1 VWPKTIEPNEK
12 LRSKDCQDMKKE
24 QMREL
29 TRDELHQKK
38 LEVEEEFFNLRLQ
51 KASKELDNPLRLR
64 TLRRELARIN
74 TILREDELKIRT
86 LATGDEKSG
95 LPGEREGQGRSQNS
109 NDTKS

>member
-1 VWPKTIEPNEK
+1 
-12 LRSKDCQDMKKE
+12 MKKE

-51 KASKELDNPLRLR
+51 KANKELDNPLRLR
-64 TLRRELARIN
+64 ALRRELARIN

-86 LATGDEKSG
+86 LATGDEKAG
-95 LPGEREGQGRSQNS
+95 LPEERQEASSSQNIK
-109 NDTKS
+109 DDKS

>member
-1 VWPKTIEPNEK
+1 
-12 LRSKDCQDMKKE
+12 MKKE

-74 TILREDELKIRT
+74 TIMREDDLKIRT
-86 LATGDEKSG
+86 LATGHEK
-95 LPGEREGQGRSQNS
+95 PGMLGEGEGQGPSQN
-109 NDTKS
+109 TKNSKS